1 MQPICTRR
9 RLLTIALSMAGAPG
23 LIRAPFVLAA
33 EGALETTTVRIF
45 ANRPGIC
52 VAPQYIAEPLLQAEG
67 FNDVRFVGLT
77 ATTGA
82 PAAQAVGS
90 GNADFTVTF
99 AAPLAIAID
108 GGVPITLLS
117 GVHVGC
123 FELFGNEGV
132 RSITDLKGKSVG
144 VQGLGSS
151 QHVYAA
157 SMAAY
162 VGLDPTK
169 DIHWAINP
177 AVKPTELYEKGQI
190 DGFVGFPPEPQDLR
204 VRHIGHVVV
213 NSAVDRPW
221 SQYFCCMLAGN
232 REFVR
237 KYPVATKRVLR
248 AILKAADLCAR
259 EPPSVARQLV
269 DSGFTDRYD
278 YALQTLGELP
288 YDKWRE
294 YDPEDTLRFYALR
307 LHEAGMVKSSPQK
320 IIAEGTDWR
329 FLDEVKR
336 ELKA

>member
-9 RLLTIALSMAGAPG
+9 RLLTIALSMAGASG
-23 LIRAPFVLAA
+23 LVRAPFVLAA

-67 FNDVRFVGLT
+67 FTDVRFVGLT

-108 GGVPITLLS
+108 GGAPITLLS

-157 SMAAY
+157 SIAAY

-169 DIHWAINP
+169 DIDW
-177 AVKPTELYEKGQI
+177 VLSPTVSPMELFAEHKI
-190 DGFVGFPPEPQDLR
+190 DAFLGTPPEPQALR
-204 VRHIGHVVV
+204 ARKIGHVIV
-213 NSAVDRPW
+213 NSSLDRPW
-221 SQYFCCMLAGN
+221 SQHFCCMLTGN
-232 REFVR
+232 RDFVR
-237 KYPVATKRVLR
+237 KNPVATKRVLR
-248 AILKAADLCAR
+248 AIIKAADLCVSD
-259 EPPSVARQLV
+259 PTGVARRML
-269 DSGFTDRYD
+269 DGGFTASYD
-278 YALQTLGELP
+278 THC
-288 YDKWRE
+288 RC
-294 YDPEDTLRFYALR
+294 
-307 LHEAGMVKSSPQK
+307 
-320 IIAEGTDWR
+320 
-329 FLDEVKR
+329 
-336 ELKA
+336 

>member
-1 MQPICTRR
+1 MPMQQSRR
-9 RLLTIALSMAGAPG
+9 RFLTTLSIAGAAG
-23 LIRAPFVLAA
+23 LVRMPPARAA
-33 EGALETTTVRIF
+33 EDALETTTIRIF
-45 ANRPGIC
+45 GNRPALC
-52 VAPQYIAEPLLQAEG
+52 VAPQYVAEELLHAEG
-67 FNDVRFVGLT
+67 FTDVRYVGLT

-82 PAAQAVGS
+82 PAAEAVGS
-90 GNADFTVTF
+90 GDADFTVSF

-108 GGVPITLLS
+108 RGAALTLLS
-117 GVHVGC
+117 GVHIGC
-123 FELFGNEGV
+123 FELFGNEAV
-132 RSITDLKGKSVG
+132 HSIADLKGKSVG

-157 SMAAY
+157 AMAAY

-177 AVKPTELYEKGQI
+177 SVKPTELYEKGQI
-190 DGFVGFPPEPQDLR
+190 DAFVGFAPEPQELR
-204 VRHIGHVVV
+204 ARHIGHVVV
-213 NSAVDRPW
+213 SSAIDRPW

-237 KYPVATKRVLR
+237 QHPVATKRVLR
-248 AILKAADLCAR
+248 AILKAADLCVTDPQGVAR
-259 EPPSVARQLV
+259 ELV
-269 DSGFTDRYD
+269 DRGFTPRYD
-278 YALQTLGELP
+278 SAYQALSELP

-294 YDPEDTLRFYALR
+294 YEPEDTLRFYALR

-329 FLDEVKR
+329 FLNELKR

>member
-1 MQPICTRR
+1 VQPIFTRR
-9 RLLTIALSMAGAPG
+9 HVLTALSIAGTAG
-23 LIRAPFVLAA
+23 LVRAPFALAG
-33 EGALETTTVRIF
+33 EGALETTSVRIF

-67 FNDVRFVGLT
+67 FTEVRFVGLT

-82 PAAQAVGS
+82 PAAQAVAS

-108 GGVPITLLS
+108 GGAPLTLLS

-132 RSITDLKGKSVG
+132 SRITDLKNKSVG

-157 SMAAY
+157 SMLAY

-177 AVKPTELYEKGQI
+177 AVKPTELYENGQI
-190 DGFVGFPPEPQDLR
+190 DAFVGFPPEPQDLR
-204 VRHIGHVVV
+204 ARHIGHVVV

-237 KYPVATKRVLR
+237 KYPIATKRVLR
-248 AILKAADLCAR
+248 AILKAADLCVSD
-259 EPPSVARQLV
+259 PPGVAKQLV

-294 YDPEDTLRFYALR
+294 YDPEDTIRFYSLR
-307 LHEAGMVKSSPQK
+307 LHEAGFIKSSPQK
-320 IIAEGTDWR
+320 IIAGGTDWR
-329 FLDEVKR
+329 FLDELKR